1 MGTKHKG
8 KRGSELVAYI
18 GKESGLGSIELGER
32 LRAPPFGVVCTYLRD
47 GGSDAARDQFEE
59 ASVFLV

>member
-1 MGTKHKG
+1 
-8 KRGSELVAYI
+8 VAYI

-59 ASVFLV
+59 ASVLLV